1 MTQALQIGN
10 RTITASELISL
21 LASYQMLP
29 QLQRELIVDEAIEQ
43 SSRSANVIIEFT
55 PEEVAQAKQQF
66 YAEKQLKNE
75 EDVQAWMARQGVTY
89 EQLEG
94 ITTRKL
100 KIEKFKQAT
109 WGNKLESYFF
119 QSKSKLDKVIY
130 SLLRTQ
136 DVGIAQ
142 ELYFRIQAKENS
154 FADLARE
161 YSLGPEAQTGGLVG
175 PVELNALHPLMVQML
190 SSSQPGQILPP
201 TRIAE
206 WFVILRLEKFIPAQL
221 DELMKTRL
229 LNELFETWLQEQQKQ
244 IMSAQR
250 EQAATPTQEDVEKP
264 LT

>member
-1 MTQALQIGN
+1 MTEAIQIGN
-10 RTITASELISL
+10 RTITVSELISL
-21 LASYQMLP
+21 LGNYQMLP
-29 QLQRELIVDEAIEQ
+29 QLQRELLIDEAIEQ
-43 SSRSANVIIEFT
+43 NSRSANVAICT

-66 YAEKQLKNE
+66 YVEKQFKNE
-75 EDVQAWMARQGVTY
+75 EDIQAWMADQRLTP
-89 EQLEG
+89 EQLEV

-119 QSKSKLDKVIY
+119 QSKAKLDKVIY

-175 PVELNALHPLMVQML
+175 PIELNALHPVMVQML

-201 TRIAE
+201 TRIAD

-221 DELMKTRL
+221 DEFMKGRL
-229 LNELFETWLQEQQKQ
+229 LNELFEIWLQEQQKQ
-244 IMSAQR
+244 IMSAPQGEGETGR
-250 EQAATPTQEDVEKP
+250 QGEGDKP

>member
-1 MTQALQIGN
+1 MTEALQIGN
-10 RTITASELISL
+10 RKIAASELISL

-43 SSRSANVIIEFT
+43 TSRSANVAIDLT

-75 EDVQAWMARQGVTY
+75 EDIQAWMVRQGLSY
-89 EQLEG
+89 EQLEAV
-94 ITTRKL
+94 TTRKL

-109 WGNKLESYFF
+109 WGNKLEAYFF
-119 QSKSKLDKVIY
+119 QSKAKLDKVIY

-175 PVELNALHPLMVQML
+175 PVELNALHPVMVQML

-221 DELMKTRL
+221 DESMKARL
-229 LNELFETWLQEQQKQ
+229 LNELFEAWLQEQQKQ
-244 IMSAQR
+244 MMSAR
-250 EQAATPTQEDVEKP
+250 LEQVATETQEDVEKP

>member
-1 MTQALQIGN
+1 MTEAIQIGN

-29 QLQRELIVDEAIEQ
+29 QLQRELIIDQAIEQ
-43 SSRSANVIIEFT
+43 NSRAANVAICT
-55 PEEVAQAKQQF
+55 PEEVAQAQQQF
-66 YAEKQLKNE
+66 YAEKQFKNE
-75 EDVQAWMARQGVTY
+75 EDIQAWMAHQGLTP
-89 EQLEG
+89 EQLEV

-119 QSKSKLDKVIY
+119 QSKAKLDKVIY

-154 FADLARE
+154 FSDLARE

-175 PVELNALHPLMVQML
+175 PIELNALHPVMVQML

-201 TRIAE
+201 TRIAD

-221 DELMKTRL
+221 DEFMKVRL

-244 IMSAQR
+244 NMSAS
-250 EQAATPTQEDVEKP
+250 QEKGGTEVQGEGDKP
-264 LT
+264 

>member
-1 MTQALQIGN
+1 MTEAIQIGN

-29 QLQRELIVDEAIEQ
+29 QLQRELIIDQAIEQ
-43 SSRSANVIIEFT
+43 NSRAANVAICT
-55 PEEVAQAKQQF
+55 PEEVAQAQQQF
-66 YAEKQLKNE
+66 YAEKQFKNE
-75 EDVQAWMARQGVTY
+75 EDVQVWMAHQGLTP
-89 EQLEG
+89 EQLEV
-94 ITTRKL
+94 IITRKL

-119 QSKSKLDKVIY
+119 QSKAKLDKVIY

-154 FADLARE
+154 FSDLARE

-175 PVELNALHPLMVQML
+175 PIELNALHPVMVQML

-201 TRIAE
+201 TRIAD

-221 DELMKTRL
+221 DEFMKVRL
-229 LNELFETWLQEQQKQ
+229 LNELFETWLQEQQKRN
-244 IMSAQR
+244 MSAPQEEGGTE
-250 EQAATPTQEDVEKP
+250 EQGEDDKP
-264 LT
+264 

>member
-1 MTQALQIGN
+1 MTEAIQIGN
-10 RTITASELISL
+10 RTITVSELISL
-21 LASYQMLP
+21 LANYQMLP
-29 QLQRELIVDEAIEQ
+29 QLQRELLIDEAIEQ
-43 SSRSANVIIEFT
+43 NSRSTNVAICT

-66 YAEKQLKNE
+66 YAEKQFKNE
-75 EDVQAWMARQGVTY
+75 EDIQAWMAHQRLTP
-89 EQLEG
+89 EQLEV

-119 QSKSKLDKVIY
+119 QSKAKLDKVIY

-175 PVELNALHPLMVQML
+175 PIELNALHPVMVQML

-201 TRIAE
+201 TRIAD

-221 DELMKTRL
+221 DEFMKGRL
-229 LNELFETWLQEQQKQ
+229 LNELYEIWLQEQQKQ
-244 IMSAQR
+244 IMSAPQGEGDAGR
-250 EQAATPTQEDVEKP
+250 QGEGDKP
-264 LT
+264 LN